1 MAKVELKSVSKTF
14 GPVRAVIGV
23 SAAFSA
29 AQITMIEG
37 ANGSG
42 KSTLLSILGGLARP
56 TSGVVDYGELGKTRA
71 DVRKS
76 LGWVAHDA
84 LAYPDLT
91 GRENIELAARLQGI
105 DPEKAFVYAADR
117 FGLGDFAH
125 RPVRLYSRG
134 QRQRIALAR
143 ALAHAPKLLLLDE
156 PTTGLDAA
164 GMTRVM
170 EVIAEEA
177 ERGAIVVAVTHDPR
191 LASLGQVRYMMQAG
205 RLKMQ

>member
-1 MAKVELKSVSKTF
+1 MAKVELKSVNKTF
-14 GPVRAVIGV
+14 GPVRAVIGA
-23 SAAFSA
+23 SATFSSS
-29 AQITMIEG
+29 QITMIEG

-56 TSGVVDYGELGKTRA
+56 TSGIVDYGELGKTRA
-71 DVRKS
+71 DVRQS

-91 GRENIELAARLQGI
+91 GRENVELAARLHGI
-105 DPEKAFVYAADR
+105 DPEKAFRYAADR
-117 FGLGDFAH
+117 FGLADFAH

-191 LASLGQVRYMMQAG
+191 LAELGQARYLMQAG
-205 RLKMQ
+205 RLKIQ

>member
-14 GPVRAVIGV
+14 GPIRAVIAA
-23 SAAFSA
+23 SATFSSA
-29 AQITMIEG
+29 EITVIEG

-56 TSGVVDYGELGKTRA
+56 TSGSIDYGDLGKKRA
-71 DVRKS
+71 DVRQA

-91 GRENIELAARLQGI
+91 GRENVELAARLHGI
-105 DPEKAFVYAADR
+105 DPEKAFHEAAER

-143 ALAHAPKLLLLDE
+143 ALAHAPRLLLLDE

-170 EVIAEEA
+170 DVIADEA
-177 ERGAIVVAVTHDPR
+177 KRGAIVVAVTHDPR
-191 LASLGQVRYMMQAG
+191 LAELGQARFIMQAG